1 MYTEIAKI
9 EGDIKVSGAEIDVR
23 VKQIMLLEEQIGN
36 LKIQLDPEVRIK
48 EIQDKINQLSA
59 SRTGIYFNY
68 NRYNIISNSYLSKIK
83 AATEETNEAEDQ
95 AAMEEIASK
104 EKILEQTDNKIK
116 ELVSKKKELQLKIA
130 VKKLKAVASQSNQD
144 EVFLETL
151 EKEYKEY
158 SELAIQEKVQFQR
171 LDYEISAL
179 ASSLNAKTNSLT
191 SLDSEIGKIDQ
202 KIASLKDSGQA
213 EKLE

>member
-1 MYTEIAKI
+1 M
-9 EGDIKVSGAEIDVR
+9 
-23 VKQIMLLEEQIGN
+23 
-36 LKIQLDPEVRIK
+36 
-48 EIQDKINQLSA
+48 
-59 SRTGIYFNY
+59 
-68 NRYNIISNSYLSKIK
+68 
-83 AATEETNEAEDQ
+83 
-95 AAMEEIASK
+95 
-104 EKILEQTDNKIK
+104 
-116 ELVSKKKELQLKIA
+116 
-130 VKKLKAVASQSNQD
+130 KKLKAVASQSNQD